1 MLINFGPSLDTIRS
15 ATTVLSAHTKFK
27 AATPSP
33 SNRYQSGLAFLFCIY
48 SLGYNTPCF
57 LFCLSKTILCYYF
70 LGIWNLWGSDVPTF
84 GISFNGM
91 PTTQRVL
98 DPNVL
103 QRRADRLGYLV
114 VVAYQ
119 SGLVTIRMIINK
131 YDRSR
136 GGTLNPYDNNKYD
149 QKEVGT
155 NTAPDTHSLSSGQC
169 SATIRAASCLLSSFL
184 ASDLARDPNCN
195 SGHWSSVSE

>member
-1 MLINFGPSLDTIRS
+1 MSRSLLSLELLLLINFGPSLDTIRS

-48 SLGYNTPCF
+48 SLGHNTPCF
-57 LFCLSKTILCYYF
+57 LFCLSNTILCYYS

-136 GGTLNPYDNNKYD
+136 GGTLNISPKSKRGGY
-149 QKEVGT
+149 Q
-155 NTAPDTHSLSSGQC
+155 HSPRHPFSQQRPVLSHHPC
-169 SATIRAASCLLSSFL
+169 SILLTLELLGKRLGKGSQL
-184 ASDLARDPNCN
+184 
-195 SGHWSSVSE
+195 